1 MVQAG
6 RNPTGPKQCNK
17 ISDGDIKKQGTGSSM
32 SNVKVCFDFRHQG
45 RIDDPGREV
54 KKENSG

>member
-6 RNPTGPKQCNK
+6 RNPTGRQQSDE
-17 ISDGDIKKQGTGSSM
+17 ISNGNIKKQGAGGRM

-45 RIDDPGREV
+45 RIDDPGRKV
-54 KKENSG
+54 KKENGG